1 MELES
6 IKVQY
11 ISQPYKAAPCIDT
24 SSELRDERGHK
35 KSSNINQVIE
45 KLYVRAGVGLFHEA
59 WSQLIFE
66 DTNNIYFVLK

>member
-11 ISQPYKAAPCIDT
+11 ISQPYKAALCTDT
-24 SSELRDERGHK
+24 SSELEDERGHK

-45 KLYVRAGVGLFHEA
+45 KLSGRVGVGVFHEA
-59 WSQLIFE
+59 
-66 DTNNIYFVLK
+66 